1 MATYKV
7 IQDVEAEDKI
17 LGPLS
22 LKQLIFA
29 AIAAGTIFIAFRLVV
44 ATGAIY
50 AAIPFL
56 PIILAFGVLAA
67 PLGRD
72 QPTEMWLAAQ
82 IRFYTKPRT
91 RIWDQSGIK
100 NLVTITA
107 PVRQEKIY
115 TDGLDQQQVR
125 SRLKALSSTLDSRGW
140 AVKNVDLNL
149 NTTDAYNNYQTDR
162 LVDPSSLPI
171 MVSDVDVR
179 ASDDILDV
187 SNNETAQHFDELMQ
201 QSSKTHHEELKA
213 KMQAA
218 VIAQST
224 TQASDDTQDE
234 DVLFDDSHTNANE
247 SSNNQPYSNEFND
260 ASSMEYAA
268 NSEIM
273 SKNIQHSASEEVN
286 NSDELS
292 DAEKQIIERARLQKQ
307 QSQVQYAS
315 HHRVVLTAA
324 QQAALA
330 KKQQE
335 EQAQQEQEIQED
347 EETANRQET
356 GLSKTDTIELAN
368 ANLKISTIQGLA
380 KHKIEEK
387 RDPTEV
393 VVKLH

>member
-1 MATYKV
+1 MAVYKV

-140 AVKNVDLNL
+140 AVKNVELNL

-201 QSSKTHHEELKA
+201 QSSKSHHEDLKA

-218 VIAQST
+218 VQ
-224 TQASDDTQDE
+224 TQNTPITDDNQDD
-234 DVLFDDSHTNANE
+234 DVLVDDSQTNAEENLY
-247 SSNNQPYSNEFND
+247 NQPSYNDLND
-260 ASSMEYAA
+260 AGSIEDSA
-268 NSEIM
+268 NSEVM
-273 SKNIQHSASEEVN
+273 SENVQHSTSEDAN
-286 NSDELS
+286 NSSELS

-315 HHRVVLTAA
+315 HHKVVLTAA

-335 EQAQQEQEIQED
+335 EAQKEQELQED

-356 GLSKTDTIELAN
+356 VLSKTDTIELAN

>member
-1 MATYKV
+1 MAVYKV

-50 AAIPFL
+50 AAIPFF

-125 SRLKALSSTLDSRGW
+125 SRLKALSNTLDSRGW

-201 QSSKTHHEELKA
+201 QSSKSHHEELKA

-224 TQASDDTQDE
+224 TQDE

-247 SSNNQPYSNEFND
+247 SLNNQPYSNEFND
-260 ASSMEYAA
+260 TNSIEDSA
-268 NSEIM
+268 NSELM
-273 SKNIQHSASEEVN
+273 SENIQHSTSEEVN

-315 HHRVVLTAA
+315 HHKVVLTAA

>member
-1 MATYKV
+1 MAVYKV

-50 AAIPFL
+50 AAIPFA
-56 PIILAFGVLAA
+56 PIILVFGVLAA

-82 IRFYTKPRT
+82 IRFYTKPRI

-107 PVRQEKIY
+107 PPKIEKIY
-115 TDGLDQQQVR
+115 TDGLDQSQVR

-140 AVKNVDLNL
+140 AVKNVDINL
-149 NTTDAYNNYQTDR
+149 TTDPAYNNYQSDR
-162 LVDPSSLPI
+162 IIDPSSLPI

-179 ASDDILDV
+179 ASDDILDA

-201 QSSKTHHEELKA
+201 QSSKTHHNELIA
-213 KMQAA
+213 KMQQAA
-218 VIAQST
+218 AQAQSV
-224 TQASDDTQDE
+224 AYAD
-234 DVLFDDSHTNANE
+234 DDSDVSTDMPATPSNTIE
-247 SSNNQPYSNEFND
+247 DEYVEPFEQTVDSSSNEDTEIFQNEGNSVGDTSHEPVVDQAD
-260 ASSMEYAA
+260 A
-268 NSEIM
+268 
-273 SKNIQHSASEEVN
+273 
-286 NSDELS
+286 ELS
-292 DAEKQIIERARLQKQ
+292 DTERQIIERARQQKQ
-307 QSQVQYAS
+307 QAEVQYAS
-315 HHRVVLTAA
+315 HHKMVLTAA
-324 QQAALA
+324 QQAAIA

-335 EQAQQEQEIQED
+335 EALLQEQIAA
-347 EETANRQET
+347 EETDDNQAT
-356 GLSKTDTIELAN
+356 GLSKADTIELAN
-368 ANLKISTIQGLA
+368 ANLKVSTIQGLA

-393 VVKLH
+393 VVRLH